1 MGRNPLP
8 VLNTLPFSLIIGT
21 ILGFLSGIGVGGG
34 SLLIL
39 WLTLVLGLSPESVR
53 GINLLFFLPCAAGA
67 SIFRIRRGTLSLR
80 LLLPAIASGCIFAA
94 VFSFLSSRFPVL
106 ILRKGFGILLLA
118 AGLREVF
125 HKNEKT
131 PD

>member
-67 SIFRIRRGTLSLR
+67 SIFRIHRGILSLR
-80 LLLPAIASGCIFAA
+80 LLLPAIVSGCIFAA
-94 VFSFLSSRFPVL
+94 VFSFLSFRLPVL

-125 HKNEKT
+125 HKKEKT